1 VIKTAKKYV
10 VSTYLDN
17 QDISRLDEL
26 SRLTGY
32 SRSALIRRAVKRYL
46 EETE

>member
-1 VIKTAKKYV
+1 LPRRYVI
-10 VSTYLDN
+10 STYLKKE
-17 QDISRLDEL
+17 DINRLDEL

-46 EETE
+46 EEIE